1 MRRLSLI
8 AAFVLVS
15 VLAFAQIY
23 KLTVTKNDGQTVVIP
38 TDEIE
43 KIEFTEELD
52 GEPLLYVTPESE
64 TVPYIGGKLT
74 IKVSANCPWSYT
86 VDNDLVTE
94 VSKTRAQLV
103 LDFPW
108 CPSDGIKYNVEFT
121 YGDKTTGLTIG
132 QESGIRGD
140 LLDIEYLADG
150 SAVDRSPLNN
160 KVITTEGAGLMT
172 YYSDVHKRYVA
183 TFRHPMGDN
192 VTTGYYRINY
202 EKNGDFINRIAD
214 GCTMET
220 TIKLNEADAP
230 GKEVKWFSSM
240 QAGGIGFIL
249 PVHNSSNP
257 GTKCMTFLPNIST
270 TGSSKWCWVYSDV
283 EPVPGTYYHVVGVYN
298 KAEGRSYIYINGRLS
313 GQAATPG
320 DYVPVVDKAESFII
334 GGDPGPN
341 QTDCSASWNGE
352 VVTARI
358 YDAPM
363 TADQVAK
370 LWEKADFEE
379 EAVNTISVTD
389 LQYLSQAE
397 VAPGYKYY
405 VYGKGFEA
413 GDVVEL
419 QAVGSDDKY
428 MPETVASDGQVV
440 FTIPE
445 GLPSGRYRV
454 ILKRGNA
461 QLPLIQVDLSVV
473 AEPLAPSVPKIIA
486 HRGAHTGGATE
497 NSIAAL
503 KKAMDANYYGIE
515 LDLWITTDGKLIV
528 HHDGEVN
535 GVVFYQR
542 TYDQIKDIK
551 LANGEYLPTF
561 DSFLETYKEK
571 MANSTSKLIIE
582 IKTHLSTQS
591 NQAAIDK
598 AMAMVEEAG
607 IKDRVEYIAFS
618 FDNCK
623 YILSKQPDAIV
634 GYLSGNLAPAT
645 VLAAGIK
652 SVDYSSGAYVSN
664 PTWIKEARKLGM
676 IVNVWTVNSASEMI
690 NYMAQGVDY
699 ITTDDPA
706 LLRTLTE
713 KPFVSAE

>member
-23 KLTVTKNDGQTVVIP
+23 KLTVTKSNGQTVVIP

-43 KIEFTEELD
+43 KIEFTEEFD
-52 GEPLLYVTPESE
+52 GDPMLYVTPEEE
-64 TVPYIGGKLT
+64 TVPYIGGL
-74 IKVSANCPWSYT
+74 VSIRVSSNCQWTYE
-86 VDNDLVTE
+86 VDNDLVSE
-94 VSKTRAQLV
+94 VSKTRTKLV
-103 LDFPW
+103 LNFPW
-108 CPSDGIKYNVEFT
+108 SPSEGAKYNITFK
-121 YGDKTTGLTIG
+121 YGDKQTVVALC
-132 QESGIRGD
+132 QDDYVRAD
-140 LLDIEYLADG
+140 VLDVEYLADG
-150 SAVDRSPLNN
+150 TAVDRSPMNN
-160 KVITTEGAGLMT
+160 KVITTEGTGLMT
-172 YYSDVHKRYVA
+172 YYSDIHKRYVA
-183 TFRHPMGDN
+183 NFRHPMGDG

-202 EKNGDFINRIAD
+202 EKNGEFINKIAD
-214 GCTMET
+214 GCTFET
-220 TIKLNEADAP
+220 TIKLNEPDVP
-230 GKEVKWFSSM
+230 NKEVKWFSSM

-257 GTKCMTFLPNIST
+257 GTKCMTFLPNTST
-270 TGSSKWCWVYSDV
+270 NGSSCWRWVYSDV

-298 KAEGRSYIYINGRLS
+298 KQEGKSYIYINGRLS

-320 DYVPVVDKAESFII
+320 NYVPVVDKAESFII

-341 QTDCSASWNGE
+341 QTDCSSSWNGE

-358 YDAPM
+358 FDAPM
-363 TADQVAK
+363 TAEQVAK
-370 LWEKADFEE
+370 LWEKAGFDEQSSE
-379 EAVNTISVTD
+379 GLSVTD
-389 LQYLSQAE
+389 LQYLSNAE

-405 VYGKGFEA
+405 IYGKGFEA
-413 GDVVEL
+413 GDKIEL
-419 QAVGSDDKY
+419 QSVVSDVKY
-428 MPETVASDGQVV
+428 QPETVASGGQIV

-454 ILKRGNA
+454 IMKRGVA
-461 QLPLIQVDLSVV
+461 QLPLVQVDFSVV
-473 AEPLAPSVPKIIA
+473 ADPLAPSIPKIIA
-486 HRGAHTGGATE
+486 HRGAHTDGATE

-535 GVVFYQR
+535 GIVFYQR

-551 LANGEYLPTF
+551 LANGESLPTF
-561 DSFLETYKEK
+561 DSFISTYKEK
-571 MANSTSKLIIE
+571 MAASTSKLIIE
-582 IKTHLSTQS
+582 IKTHLTTQS
-591 NQAAIDK
+591 NRAAIDK

-618 FDNCK
+618 YDNCK
-623 YILSKQPDAIV
+623 YILSQQPDAIV

-645 VLAAGIK
+645 VLAQGIK
-652 SVDYSSGAYVSN
+652 SIDYSTGAYASN

-676 IVNVWTVNSASEMI
+676 IVNVWTVNSAPEMI

-699 ITTDDPA
+699 ITTDNPE
-706 LLRTLTE
+706 LLRQLSD
-713 KPFVSAE
+713 KPYVSVE